1 MGIDR
6 GFVIVG
12 NAHSHEITAKAGW
25 IRYNGSV
32 EFEWDANKAAE
43 NLRKHKVSFIEAA
56 TVFGDF
62 LGITVPDPAHSADED
77 RYITVGLSN
86 LGRLL
91 MVAHTEQDER
101 IRIISARTLTA
112 NENRTYE
119 NPEE

>member
-6 GFVIVG
+6 GFATEG
-12 NAHSHEITAKAGW
+12 KARGHEISAKAGW
-25 IRYNGSV
+25 IRYNRSV

-62 LGITVPDPAHSADED
+62 LGTTAADPAHSAGEQ
-77 RYITVGLSN
+77 RYITVGLSS

-91 MVAHTEQDER
+91 MVAHAER
-101 IRIISARTLTA
+101 GDRTRIISARTLTA
-112 NENRTYE
+112 KEKRAYE
-119 NPEE
+119 NTEK

>member
-1 MGIDR
+1 M
-6 GFVIVG
+6 
-12 NAHSHEITAKAGW
+12 
-25 IRYNGSV
+25 
-32 EFEWDANKAAE
+32 EFEWDDNKAAE

-62 LGITVPDPAHSADED
+62 VGITVPDTAHSADED
-77 RYITVGLSN
+77 RYITVGWSK

-91 MVAHTEQDER
+91 IVAHTEREER

-112 NENRTYE
+112 KEKRAYE

>member
-6 GFVIVG
+6 AFGIDG
-12 NAHSHEITAKAGW
+12 NAHSHEISAKAGW
-25 IRYNGSV
+25 IRYNSSV
-32 EFEWDANKAAE
+32 EFEWDAIKPAE
-43 NLRKHKVSFIEAA
+43 NLRKHKVAFIEAA

-91 MVAHTEQDER
+91 MVAHTERDER
-101 IRIISARTLTA
+101 MRIISARTLTPKEKRA
-112 NENRTYE
+112 YE